1 MVCSGGLYFDPVCQ
15 YFVFWMVY
23 LYLSNCFYSGQAQAA
38 TSCVNT
44 ALTAKEGIS
53 WNCVSLTTVT
63 NRSPIIN
70 YHINI
75 RTVMVMVQHLLFTPS
90 QVSIKCH
97 KKMILARLFSVK
109 TVFNCPILF
118 TRLLWGDLQLQL
130 ALVDRLPRTPCTH
143 RLHLTCF
150 KFTLWPNS
158 TFFLASFDFKKKVCL
173 SSKYF
178 SQTLVDATKHL
189 TMFTPTANYT
199 SYFYI
204 FEQISIKEN
213 ALKWA

>member
-75 RTVMVMVQHLLFTPS
+75 RTVMVMVQHFLYTPS
-90 QVSIKCH
+90 LVSIKCP
-97 KKMILARLFSVK
+97 KKIIFARLFLVK
-109 TVFNCPILF
+109 SALFYLLDYYEVTYNCNWPWS
-118 TRLLWGDLQLQL
+118 TDCQGRP
-130 ALVDRLPRTPCTH
+130 V
-143 RLHLTCF
+143 LTGF
-150 KFTLWPNS
+150 IW
-158 TFFLASFDFKKKVCL
+158 LASNSHCDQNLIFSNILLRFDFKKEFACRLNIFL
-173 SSKYF
+173 SKPW
-178 SQTLVDATKHL
+178 L
-189 TMFTPTANYT
+189 TPQN
-199 SYFYI
+199 I
-204 FEQISIKEN
+204 
-213 ALKWA
+213 